1 MLRPRPSLKLKEVGA
16 ATAARRGPRHSLGF
30 GPGLLICT
38 GLLSGMGTLTA
49 CDSAPPDA
57 ARPAWQATP
66 PEAPP
71 SLAKAPS
78 SPLPTQA
85 EWDNTRP
92 SKVTRA
98 SVLGCEGR
106 VVREWLR
113 LECVP
118 RENLPP
124 FAPQRIDILRGRAK
138 SERFAGE
145 ILEARGGPVR
155 VIVPMTEGTD
165 FEAQLVWPEQRHAFS
180 VHWPLGSPISERI
193 VDIGPDL
200 GKPP

>member
-1 MLRPRPSLKLKEVGA
+1 MALRTRALPLYTGMLL
-16 ATAARRGPRHSLGF
+16 
-30 GPGLLICT
+30 
-38 GLLSGMGTLTA
+38 GTLAA
-49 CDSAPPDA
+49 CDSAPPDGSQ
-57 ARPAWQATP
+57 PAWQS
-66 PEAPP
+66 APTQAP
-71 SLAKAPS
+71 ASLAKAPS

-113 LECVP
+113 IECVP

-124 FAPQRIDILRGRAK
+124 FAPQRIDIVRGRPPK
-138 SERFAGE
+138 EHVAGE

-165 FEAQLVWPEQRHAFS
+165 FEAHLVWPEQRHAFT
-180 VHWPLGSPISERI
+180 VTWPLGSPVSDRV

-200 GKPP
+200 GKLP